1 MRKRL
6 IYSLTFLFLLFAVG
20 AGLTML
26 HIYRVTANLQSVINL
41 HRVEIIRQNLVINLQ
56 TVQANLYAAGTSFG
70 VKFDVLVDHVN
81 ALDDSVRRCN
91 GCHHS
96 REMTARLKELNDTV
110 GQYKRAISKLT
121 TTTAR
126 RERIDGLKAA
136 AVSIGDT
143 LLAGTREMAFIADKS
158 LTLRTVGAL
167 RGISNS
173 KIILLVTIVLSFFI
187 ALTIAIILARQITKP
202 VFALVDATRMIAAG
216 RLGYKTSYDDTSEFG
231 ELARRFNAMSEQ
243 LKEEHEGIIRYVGQL
258 SGLYDITLSFYR
270 ITETE
275 DAYRTIC
282 RDIGE
287 LLKVAQCSLLLYD
300 SGSDMFVAHPSA
312 YGLTAEEAGLLRVP
326 RIVGEELFH
335 RAKGLPLRS
344 NAPHED
350 DWISPLTCPPLREE
364 SLLVSWLHGSGMLT
378 GMLRAA
384 NKDGGFVDE
393 DAKLLSVLAN
403 HMAVAMENAHLYRY
417 LQDQMIELRATHEQL
432 VQSAK
437 LAAIGELASNIAHE
451 INNPLT
457 SIIGFT
463 EILKD
468 EEDVAAIKSR
478 LDIIEKESLR
488 ARDIVRQLLQ
498 FARKRDLELVEVDVN
513 DVVKDVTPLVE
524 AGAKSSGVTLRADFG
539 ELPKTIGDPN
549 QLKQVVINIVTNA
562 LSAMTAGGALSIR
575 TSRLGEHIVMDF
587 ADTGPGIPKTVLPHI
602 FEPFF
607 TTKKE
612 KGTGL
617 GLSISYRIIQDH
629 GGRIDVESR
638 EGEGATFSIRL
649 PVRNSLS

>member
-6 IYSLTFLFLLFAVG
+6 IYSLTLLFLLFAAG

-26 HIYRVTANLQSVINL
+26 HIYRVTTNLQSVINL
-41 HRVEIIRQNLVINLQ
+41 HRVEIIRQNLVIDLQ
-56 TVQANLYAAGTSFG
+56 TVQSNLYASGTSFG
-70 VKFDVLVDHVN
+70 VKSDVLVDHVN
-81 ALDDSVRRCN
+81 ALNDSVRRCS
-91 GCHHS
+91 GCHHT
-96 REMTARLKELNDTV
+96 REMMARLKELNDNV
-110 GQYKRAISKLT
+110 GQYKQAISQMS
-121 TTTAR
+121 TATAQ
-126 RERIDGLKAA
+126 RERIEGLKTT
-136 AVSIGDT
+136 AVRIGDT
-143 LLAGTREMAFIADKS
+143 LLARTREMAFIADKS

-173 KIILLVTIVLSFFI
+173 KTVLLGTIVLSFFI
-187 ALTIAIILARQITKP
+187 ALTIAITLTRQITKP

-216 RLGYKTSYDDTSEFG
+216 RLGFKTSYDDASEFG
-231 ELARRFNAMSEQ
+231 ELARQFNAMSEQ
-243 LKEEHEGIIRYVGQL
+243 LKNEHE
-258 SGLYDITLSFYR
+258 
-270 ITETE
+270 
-275 DAYRTIC
+275 
-282 RDIGE
+282 
-287 LLKVAQCSLLLYD
+287 
-300 SGSDMFVAHPSA
+300 
-312 YGLTAEEAGLLRVP
+312 
-326 RIVGEELFH
+326 RIV
-335 RAKGLPLRS
+335 S
-344 NAPHED
+344 
-350 DWISPLTCPPLREE
+350 
-364 SLLVSWLHGSGMLT
+364 
-378 GMLRAA
+378 
-384 NKDGGFVDE
+384 
-393 DAKLLSVLAN
+393 
-403 HMAVAMENAHLYRY
+403 VAMENAQLSRH
-417 LQDQMIELRATHEQL
+417 LQDQMIELRETHEQL

-498 FARKRDLELVEVDVN
+498 FARKRDLELVEIDVN
-513 DVVKDVTPLVE
+513 DVVKEVTPLVE
-524 AGAKSSGVTLRADFG
+524 AGVKSSGVTLRADFG

-575 TSRLGEHIVMDF
+575 TARLGEYIVMDF
-587 ADTGPGIPKTVLPHI
+587 SDTGPGIPKTVLPHI

-629 GGRIDVESR
+629 GGRIDVESS

-649 PVRNSLS
+649 PVRSSLA